1 MHFCQIS
8 PQKHYFLI
16 ISLTIECADHIRSSS
31 LSPVNHRSQKTL
43 SFSLGKSLPKSSNQ
57 DRGGLPPIR
66 NEQGRPWCTC
76 CWPVACPPTVEHVHI
91 LLQRGPFPLPKSPKS
106 CTLLLTY
113 LWSYLLKSKY
123 VNLRFLDIRTFVYYW
138 NTHVAYCMSDCMSAT
153 PVTEPLYLLCL
164 SHSSIIINTLI
175 YTYSILWFNIVVVS
189 K

>member
-8 PQKHYFLI
+8 PQKCYFLI

-76 CWPVACPPTVEHVHI
+76 CWPVACPPTVEHVHVHI
-91 LLQRGPFPLPKSPKS
+91 LLQSGPFPPKESPKS
-106 CTLLLTY
+106 LTL
-113 LWSYLLKSKY
+113 
-123 VNLRFLDIRTFVYYW
+123 
-138 NTHVAYCMSDCMSAT
+138 
-153 PVTEPLYLLCL
+153 P
-164 SHSSIIINTLI
+164 LI
-175 YTYSILWFNIVVVS
+175 YAFIHSFIVVLHYH
-189 K
+189 

>member
-1 MHFCQIS
+1 MNDINVSNCYCDAKDTLFVKCALVKGRVSDCTFVRYHPKTFF
-8 PQKHYFLI
+8 FLI

-91 LLQRGPFPLPKSPKS
+91 LLQSGPLPPKKI
-106 CTLLLTY
+106 TQITY
-113 LWSYLLKSKY
+113 P
-123 VNLRFLDIRTFVYYW
+123 TF
-138 NTHVAYCMSDCMSAT
+138 
-153 PVTEPLYLLCL
+153 
-164 SHSSIIINTLI
+164 
-175 YTYSILWFNIVVVS
+175 
-189 K
+189 

>member
-8 PQKHYFLI
+8 PQNIFFLI

-76 CWPVACPPTVEHVHI
+76 CWPVACPPTVEHVHVHI
-91 LLQRGPFPLPKSPKS
+91 LLQSGPSPPKKITQITYPTFNLAFVSMRLYMDAPFVHNIG
-106 CTLLLTY
+106 LLHIA
-113 LWSYLLKSKY
+113 LLITWGEIEVPESTAKMYK
-123 VNLRFLDIRTFVYYW
+123 R
-138 NTHVAYCMSDCMSAT
+138 
-153 PVTEPLYLLCL
+153 
-164 SHSSIIINTLI
+164 
-175 YTYSILWFNIVVVS
+175 
-189 K
+189 